1 MHVQVPTNV
10 VRNDEIYIDNGS
22 FLLYTRLCLLHFRNY
37 NDDEIKVDHKKLMN
51 NLNISDTRTFKKRLN
66 VLYKEG
72 LILNNPSTMPRKGEM
87 VILFNSKIIKESPHF
102 TKMDV
107 SIFDYIDKINEHSFR
122 LVFYYKSH
130 INKDSEKHLKYCFVG
145 FETLK
150 VKLKMGGATINEANK
165 VLVKNKLIKITK
177 HKLEDTGTYDKND
190 ELIFDRY
197 NNHYTVNDDLF

>member
-22 FLLYTRLCLLHFRNY
+22 FLLYARLCLLHFRNY

-51 NLNISDTRTFKKRLN
+51 NLNISDTRTFKKRLS

-72 LILNNPSTMPRKGEM
+72 LILNNPTAMPRKGEM
-87 VILFNSKIIKESPHF
+87 VILFNSKIIKDSKHF

-130 INKDSEKHLKYCFVG
+130 INKKNKIDYCFVG

-150 VKLKMGGATINEANK
+150 VKLKMGNSTIPEANK
-165 VLVKNKLIKITK
+165 LLEENKLIKITK
-177 HKLEDTGTYDKND
+177 HKLEDTGTYDDAD

-197 NNHYTVNDDLF
+197 NNHYTVNEKLF